1 MMKSYLS
8 LVPLSTRVHRRQS
21 RMTVICIVLAVFL
34 VTAIFSMADMELRA
48 QKIHAIKEY
57 GDWHIQLSGISD
69 SDAVLISERPDVE
82 ASSWY
87 CVLNYRLRDDYY
99 IGGKKAGI
107 CGIEEDFITKLFAE
121 EAGLAEGKYP
131 KGEDQILL
139 TLHSKDV
146 LGIDIGDKVTIDTPS
161 GAEEYTV
168 SGFGLDT
175 VQNDKYDAIIA
186 FMPINTYQQFHAT
199 ATGAEDADKA
209 YYVKFK
215 TRANIKKAIADIR
228 VQYGLSD
235 KNIGQNTALLGAMG
249 LSDNSYMMGIYVI
262 ALILFLMV
270 LTAGVLMIASSMNSS
285 VARRTE
291 FFGMLRCIGAGR
303 KQIMRLVRLEAL
315 NYCKIAIPI
324 GAMAGTMVT
333 WGLCAALRILSAN
346 YFGDM
351 PVFGISVIGIVMGV
365 LVGLLTVLLAARSPA
380 KRASK
385 VSPLAAVSGNAMTA
399 KVRRAANT
407 KLMKIE
413 TALGI
418 NHAGQSKKNFFL
430 MVGSFALSIVL
441 FLSFYVLVD
450 FMGCAINSMMPYTPD
465 LSILSQDNTCS
476 VDRNLAST
484 LGSMN
489 GIKRVYGRSF
499 RFDIPAE
506 LPGEADKVTL
516 ISYESNQFNWA
527 DEKHWVSDKRGLE
540 KVVKEDGYVL
550 AVHSLTNPLKTG
562 DTVQTELGTVTVAG
576 ILEHCPFDALNGN
589 INLVCSEGT
598 FKKLT
603 GESDYTIIDI
613 QLNRSATDKDV
624 NAIRALAGGL
634 MFSDQRLGNQN
645 NRGVYYAFALFVYG
659 FLAIIVL
666 IAVFNIMNSISMS
679 VSARIK
685 QYGAMRAIGIGLGQL
700 KKMIVAESLT
710 YSICGSIVGCLIGL
724 PLHKLIFKTMI
735 TDHWGSEWSLPLTP
749 LALIVLL
756 VIAVSALAVYAPMKR
771 IRNMSVVETI
781 SAQ

>member
-1 MMKSYLS
+1 MKSYLS
-8 LVPLSTRVHRRQS
+8 LVLLSARVHKRQS

-57 GDWHIQLSGISD
+57 GNWHIQLNNISD
-69 SDAVLISERPDVE
+69 SDAALISERPDVE

-87 CVLNYRLRDDYY
+87 FVLNYRLRDDYY
-99 IGGKKAGI
+99 IGGKKTGI
-107 CGIEEDFITKLFAE
+107 CGIEEDFITKIFAE
-121 EAGLAEGKYP
+121 EAGLAEGDYP
-131 KGEDQILL
+131 QGENQILL
-139 TLHSKDV
+139 TLHSKTS
-146 LGIDIGDKVTIDTPS
+146 LGIDIGGNVTIDTPY
-161 GAEEYTV
+161 GPREFTV

-186 FMPINTYQQFHAT
+186 FMPIETYQQFHT
-199 ATGAEDADKA
+199 STIGQEDADKA

-215 TRANIKKAIADIR
+215 TKANIKKAIADIKE
-228 VQYGLSD
+228 QYGLSD
-235 KNIGQNTALLGAMG
+235 KDVGQNTALLGIMG
-249 LSDNSYMMGIYVI
+249 LSDNSYMMGLYFI
-262 ALILFLMV
+262 ALILFLLV
-270 LTAGVLMIASSMNSS
+270 LTAGVLMIAGSMNSS

-315 NYCKIAIPI
+315 NYCKTAIPI
-324 GAMAGTMVT
+324 GTIAGASVT
-333 WGLCAALRILSAN
+333 WGLCAALRILSEG

-351 PVFGISVIGIVMGV
+351 PILGISAVGIVMGV
-365 LVGLLTVLLAARSPA
+365 LVGLMTVLLAARSPA
-380 KRASK
+380 KRASR
-385 VSPLAAVSGNAMTA
+385 VSPLAAVSGNAMA
-399 KVRRAANT
+399 ARVRRAANT
-407 KLMKIE
+407 RLVKIE

-418 NHAGQSKKNFFL
+418 SHGWQSKKNFFL

-450 FMGCAINSMMPYTPD
+450 FMGYAIHSMMPYTPD
-465 LSILSQDNTCS
+465 LSILSHDNTCS
-476 VDRNLAST
+476 VDRDLAPI
-484 LGSMN
+484 LGGMN

-499 RFDIPAE
+499 YFDIPAE

-516 ISYESNQFNWA
+516 VSYEANQFNWA
-527 DEKHWVSDKRGLE
+527 DEKHWVPDKRGLE

-550 AVHSLTNPLKTG
+550 AVYSPANPLKVG
-562 DTVQTELGTVTVAG
+562 DIVQTELGTVTVAG
-576 ILEHCPFDALNGN
+576 ILEHFPFDALSGN
-589 INLVCSEGT
+589 INLVCSEST

-613 QLNRSATDKDV
+613 QLAANATEEDV
-624 NAIRALAGGL
+624 SAIRAEAGSL
-634 MFSDQRLGNQN
+634 MFSDQRLSNRN
-645 NRGVYYAFALFVYG
+645 ARGVYYAFALFVYG

-679 VSARIK
+679 VAARIK

-700 KKMIVAESLT
+700 KKMILAESLT
-710 YSICGSIVGCLIGL
+710 YSVCGSIVGCLIGL
-724 PLHKLIFKTMI
+724 PLHRLIYMSMI
-735 TDHWGSEWSLPLTP
+735 TGHWGSEWGLPIMP
-749 LALIVLL
+749 LAVIVLL
-756 VIAVSALAVYAPMKR
+756 VIVVSALAVKPPMKQ
-771 IRNMSVVETI
+771 IRAMSIVETV